1 MIRIIL
7 IASIALLLA
16 GCGDGSSEPEL
27 SKDIKYTISEDAHT
41 RGIKRGKKGDRPR
54 FSKKGD
60 RPRFST
66 KLNRRRGRNW
76 GRTTSVSR
84 AGVSGRA
91 T

>member
-1 MIRIIL
+1 MAKNPVELGDLHFDSKSAATEHFRKIL
-7 IASIALLLA
+7 NRYQF
-16 GCGDGSSEPEL
+16 E
-27 SKDIKYTISEDAHT
+27 
-41 RGIKRGKKGDRPR
+41 
-54 FSKKGD
+54 KKGD